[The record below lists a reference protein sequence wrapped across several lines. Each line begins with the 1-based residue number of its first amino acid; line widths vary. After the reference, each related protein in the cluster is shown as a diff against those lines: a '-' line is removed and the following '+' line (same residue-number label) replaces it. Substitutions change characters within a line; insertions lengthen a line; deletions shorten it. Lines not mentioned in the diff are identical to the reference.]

1 MTLRQRLALG
11 AALAVTLSVA
21 TGSLAAYVAV
31 RSNLRADI
39 DSALEDAPPQD
50 FRGDGDH
57 HGPQGGVPVISR
69 FVDTAGNSRGDL
81 TLPYDSQTLAVAART
96 RDDYFSDAEI
106 GGQPYRLYTRATQVV
121 GVALIQ
127 GRQVGEIQNALGRLK
142 LVLLTVT
149 GGGLL
154 LGAVL
159 GWLTSGRALA
169 PVRRFTAKT
178 ESIAGA
184 PDLSQ
189 RLDVTSNDELGR
201 LATSFNTTLDSLER
215 SADAQRQLVADASH
229 ELRTPLASL
238 RTNIEVLQRG
248 SALGVSDREE
258 LLSDVVTQTDELTN
272 LVGDVVD
279 IAGRGETTDYFQ
291 DLSLDEIVEAAL
303 VRVRRLAPQL
313 EFVGEVEPWVVRG
326 SPERL
331 TRLVANLL
339 DNATKWSPPG
349 GRVEVGLHR
358 GELSVRDHG
367 PGIDPKDLPHIFD
380 RFYRADAAR
389 SLPGSGLG
397 LAIVR
402 QVAEAH
408 SATPVVENAEGRG
421 ARVSVRFPAAP

>member
-1 MTLRQRLALG
+1 MKLRQRLALG
-11 AALAVTLSVA
+11 AALAVALSVA

-39 DSALEDAPPQD
+39 DSALAEAPPRES
-50 FRGDGDH
+50 RGDGDH
-57 HGPQGGVPVISR
+57 HGPRGGVPIISR
-69 FVDTAGNSRGDL
+69 FVDTEGNSRGDQ

-96 RDDYFSDAEI
+96 RDAYFSDAEI
-106 GGQPYRLYTRATQVV
+106 EGQPYRLRTSATQVA

-149 GGGLL
+149 GSGLL
-154 LGAVL
+154 LGAGL

-189 RLDVTSNDELGR
+189 RLDVTGNDELGR
-201 LATSFNTTLDSLER
+201 LAASFNTTLDSLER

-248 SALGVSDREE
+248 SALAASDREE

-313 EFVGEVEPWVVRG
+313 EFAGEVEPWVVRG

-339 DNATKWSPPG
+339 DNATKWSPLG
-349 GRVEVGLHR
+349 GRVEVGLHA

-408 SATPVVENAEGRG
+408 GATPVVENADGGG
-421 ARVSVRFPAAP
+421 ARVTVRFPAAP

>member
-11 AALAVTLSVA
+11 AGLAVALSVA

-31 RSNLRADI
+31 RKNLRDDI
-39 DSALEDAPPQD
+39 DSALRDAPPRES
-50 FRGDGDH
+50 RGDGDH
-57 HGPQGGVPVISR
+57 HGPRGGVPIYSKLVGS
-69 FVDTAGNSRGDL
+69 DGSTQGDPS
-81 TLPYDSQTLAVAART
+81 LPSDRQTLAVAAGQRAA
-96 RDDYFSDAEI
+96 YFSDVEI
-106 GGQPYRLYTRATQVV
+106 SGHPFRLYTRPVNS
-121 GVALIQ
+121 GFALVQ
-127 GRQVGEIQNALGRLK
+127 GRQVEELQNALGGLK
-142 LVLLTVT
+142 LVLLAVT

-154 LGAVL
+154 LGAGL

-178 ESIAGA
+178 ESIAGT

-189 RLDVTSNDELGR
+189 RLDVTSDDELGR

-248 SALGVSDREE
+248 SSLGATDREE

-291 DLSLDEIVEAAL
+291 DLSLDEIVGAAL

-313 EFVGEVEPWVVRG
+313 KFVGAVEPWVVRG

-339 DNATKWSPPG
+339 DNATKWSPLG
-349 GRVEVGLHR
+349 GRVEVRLEE

-408 SATPVVENAEGRG
+408 GAEPVVENAEGGG